1 MVTQTCGYDH
11 EFFNLF
17 YLEVGLGGS
26 HKVHFFLFHNILS
39 FSAISTNIYNNNNNT
54 YNNNND
60 DDDDDD
66 DNDNENKY
74 KNRNIKNNNDNNNN
88 NNNNNSNN
96 NNNNNNN
103 NNREVFAGTAINV
116 TTEGHKHLGA
126 AWAQDLTSKSM

>member
-39 FSAISTNIYNNNNNT
+39 FSAISTNIYNNNT
-54 YNNNND
+54 NNNNN
-60 DDDDDD
+60 DDDDD

-74 KNRNIKNNNDNNNN
+74 KNRNIKNNND
-88 NNNNNSNN
+88 N